1 MKEWKNKIKLS
12 LGTVICLF
20 IIVLLIIGLVCMYLY
35 YNKNNT
41 NIIVGKDSKVKIN
54 EIGEKEVYK
63 TSDFESIYKALVDSE
78 YINLKSFIAS
88 ENKIKEINVS
98 GITIYTENYLKAT
111 GIKLLENSGE
121 NKIMGSCVFS
131 VELEDIE
138 GLTLAGN
145 KGNIHAIVG
154 NCLTDEKEFV
164 FDRSTNKIEL
174 CTSLYT
180 EESETSSSK
189 LSIEDTIKDLF

>member
-1 MKEWKNKIKLS
+1 
-12 LGTVICLF
+12 
-20 IIVLLIIGLVCMYLY
+20 MYLY

>member
-1 MKEWKNKIKLS
+1 
-12 LGTVICLF
+12 
-20 IIVLLIIGLVCMYLY
+20 MYLY

-131 VELEDIE
+131 VEFEDIE